1 MGGSN
6 DDEEME
12 RMPIKIRSDPS
23 QDSFEMEIIPAERVN
38 NIYDFY
44 MTTNGQILILCLV
57 CVVLF
62 IQYATNTHGV
72 LFNRFFQYNAII
84 NSNPNNLRD
93 LIRETSINAKKSGA
107 LSTIPI
113 DRYEVINEKG
123 FQVCNL
129 VSPLICDVDSV

>member
-1 MGGSN
+1 MGGSR

-23 QDSFEMEIIPAERVN
+23 QDSYEVDLIPADRVN
-38 NIYDFY
+38 NIYNFY

-57 CVVLF
+57 CIVLF

-93 LIRETSINAKKSGA
+93 MIREASINAKRSGA
-107 LSTIPI
+107 ISTIPI
-113 DRYEVINEKG
+113 DRYEIINEKG
-123 FQVCNL
+123 FQV
-129 VSPLICDVDSV
+129 SP